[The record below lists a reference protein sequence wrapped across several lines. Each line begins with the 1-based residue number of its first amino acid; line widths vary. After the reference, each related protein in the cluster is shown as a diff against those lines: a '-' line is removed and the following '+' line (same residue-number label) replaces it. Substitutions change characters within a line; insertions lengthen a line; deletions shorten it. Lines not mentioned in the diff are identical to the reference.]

1 MMTIT
6 YSSHATDQLA
16 VAQRGLENLLEVS
29 RARNLQRGITGLLLF
44 RDGIFIQV
52 LEGKTADVQFLYRLI
67 CQDPRHHSAVK
78 LLEERISS
86 RRFPSW
92 SMGYRVLSESDLRY
106 LDPTPPNGAKP
117 VLDPRRLLA
126 APEQVATLIRNFE
139 PQGSST

>member
-1 MMTIT
+1 MITIT

-16 VAQRGLENLLEVS
+16 VAQRGIEHLLEVS

-52 LEGKTADVQFLYRLI
+52 LEGETADVQFIYRLI
-67 CQDPRHHSAVK
+67 CQDPRHRSIVK

-92 SMGYRVLSESDLRY
+92 SMGYRALSDRDLRY
-106 LDPTPPNGAKP
+106 LDPTPDSGAKP
-117 VLDPRRLLA
+117 VLDPLRLLA
-126 APEQVATLIRNFE
+126 APEQVATLIRNFA
-139 PQGSST
+139 PKGSST

>member
-1 MMTIT
+1 MLTIT

-29 RARNLQRGITGLLLF
+29 RTRNLQRGITGLLLF

-52 LEGKTADVQFLYRLI
+52 LEGETADVRCVYRLI
-67 CQDPRHHSAVK
+67 CEDPRHYSVVK

-86 RRFPSW
+86 RRFPGW
-92 SMGYRVLSESDLRY
+92 SMGYQVLSDRDLRY

-117 VLDPRRLLA
+117 VLDPLRLLA
-126 APEQVATLIRNFE
+126 APEQVVELIRNFE
-139 PQGSST
+139 PQESST